1 LKRAFLLLLCLLA
14 SLAAVRAQT
23 PSGLNPQAS
32 LDADLGRALGFLLGQ
47 RITLNR
53 VKSEFPD
60 LASRAR
66 QAEAEFNLS
75 FGAAE
80 TEIRKALQGM
90 MGDEY
95 PRFLAQIDNRL
106 KTTLDSQPV
115 TREVAGNLLMEV
127 ESRAKGRL
135 PSPILETLL
144 TYQFMG
150 RPDEEFTRGYRRVF
164 RTAGHPK
171 AKGLDFQISY
181 PASWRGSEGE
191 RPNIIQKFVS
201 ENGRGSEMAMLM
213 VKELPTP
220 PGYKITQADLDDLF
234 SEKELRGMVPT
245 GGRVIS
251 AKPIVLDGQKGGMLV
266 FEQTLQRLDVSLTVR
281 GMHFV
286 TIRSGKMLSIQCMVY
301 TRPGGAAD
309 MQGRFGLFEPV
320 FRLIGNSLV
329 LNDRY
334 K

>member
-1 LKRAFLLLLCLLA
+1 KRAFLLLLCLL
-14 SLAAVRAQT
+14 LALTAVRAQT
-23 PSGLNPQAS
+23 PQGLNPQAS

-80 TEIRKALQGM
+80 TEMRKALQGM

-95 PRFLAQIDNRL
+95 PKFLAQAESQL
-106 KTTLDSQPV
+106 KTSLASQPV
-115 TREVAGNLLMEV
+115 TPEIAGNFLTEV
-127 ESRAKGRL
+127 EFRAKGKL
-135 PSPILETLL
+135 PSPIFETLL

-150 RPDEEFTRGYRRVF
+150 RPAEEFAHGYKRVF
-164 RTAGHPK
+164 RTGGHPK
-171 AKGLDFQISY
+171 AKGVDFQISY
-181 PASWRGSEGE
+181 PASWRQSEGE
-191 RPNIIQKFVS
+191 RPNIIQRFVS

-213 VKELPTP
+213 VKDLPAP
-220 PGYKITQADLDDLF
+220 PGHKITQADLDDLF
-234 SEKELRGMVPT
+234 SENELRGMVPA
-245 GGRVIS
+245 GGRLIA
-251 AKPIVLDGQKGGMLV
+251 AKPIVLDGQKGGMVV
-266 FEQTLQRLDVSLTVR
+266 FEQTLQRLDLSMTMR
-281 GMHFV
+281 GMYFV
-286 TIRSGKMLSIQCMVY
+286 TVWAGKMVSVQCMVY
-301 TRPGGAAD
+301 MRPGSDTD
-309 MQGRFGLFEPV
+309 MQGRFGRFEPV
-320 FRLIGNSLV
+320 FRLIGNSFV